1 MRVKD
6 FFERINREF
15 TENLIVKM
23 HDITSGY
30 SKEITLFNLLD
41 DKTMRDYRDAVLW
54 AWSIVGN
61 TFVLTIEKY
70 V

>member
-1 MRVKD
+1 MRVKE

-15 TENLIVKM
+15 TENLTVKM

-30 SKEITLFNLLD
+30 SKETTLFNLLD
-41 DKTMRDYRDAVLW
+41 DKEMIDYRNAVLW
-54 AWSIVGN
+54 MWSIVGN
-61 TFVLTIEKY
+61 VFVLTIEKY

>member
-15 TENLIVKM
+15 TENLTVKM
-23 HDITSGY
+23 RDITSGY
-30 SKEITLFNLLD
+30 FTETTLD
-41 DKTMRDYRDAVLW
+41 DLLNNKEMIDYRNAVLW

-61 TFVLTIEKY
+61 TFVLTVEKY